1 MPTSGVLTRVAR
13 FSVRRRRLVLS
24 FTVLFMVVAAVL
36 GTRAFSVLQDEGF
49 EDPSSESARATEAEG
64 RFGGSAPDIVVVAAA
79 TDGDV
84 DSSAS
89 TQEGTRISEELTSVE
104 GVGNVTSYW
113 TSGTPPSLRS
123 TAGDSALLLVEIDG
137 DLGDEAV
144 AGVRDVA
151 DRAAEDSGPVTL
163 AVGGGETIGVAFG
176 ETIEGDLA
184 RAESIAVP
192 ITLLLLVLVFGGLL
206 AGALPLFVGVIATL
220 GTFLSLYVIGSIT
233 DVSIFAIN
241 LTTALGLGLAI
252 DYSLF
257 IVSRYREELHK
268 GRTVEGAVVRA
279 VETAGRTIAIGA
291 LTVAVSL
298 SALLVFPQYFLRSFA
313 YAGIAVVLT
322 AMVASLVSLPALL
335 AVVGTRIDALRI
347 FRRRNEHREEQGFWY
362 RTAQRVMRRPIAVG
376 VAVVAVLL
384 LLGSPF
390 LGVKFGSPDARML
403 PESEPA
409 RIAAEAI
416 QRDFSGDASESF
428 PVVVEDIEGDPAPA
442 LTDLASRVSDLDGV
456 ERVETA
462 TGTFAGGESV
472 APSGP
477 QSAQYVDDDAGWLS
491 VVPTVEMGS
500 DEGESLVEA
509 VRALDGDGD
518 VLVGGQT
525 AELVDSRAS
534 IWERLP
540 LALGIIAVTTTV
552 LLFLLS
558 GSLLVPAKALVLNLL
573 SLTATFG
580 AMVWIFQDGH
590 LSGLLDFTATGAID
604 TTTPILMFC
613 IAFGLS
619 MDYEVFLLSRIKE
632 EHDRTGDND
641 HAVALGLERTGR
653 IVTAAALLLSVT
665 FFAFGTSGVSFIKM
679 FGIGLAIAVLMDA
692 FVIRGLLVPAF
703 MKLAGDANWWAPGPL
718 RRLHDR
724 IGISEAEPIE
734 PVDDA
739 AGEGA
744 GAPAVPDRV
753 FTSE

>member
-1 MPTSGVLTRVAR
+1 
-13 FSVRRRRLVLS
+13 
-24 FTVLFMVVAAVL
+24 
-36 GTRAFSVLQDEGF
+36 
-49 EDPSSESARATEAEG
+49 
-64 RFGGSAPDIVVVAAA
+64 
-79 TDGDV
+79 
-84 DSSAS
+84 
-89 TQEGTRISEELTSVE
+89 
-104 GVGNVTSYW
+104 
-113 TSGTPPSLRS
+113 
-123 TAGDSALLLVEIDG
+123 
-137 DLGDEAV
+137 
-144 AGVRDVA
+144 
-151 DRAAEDSGPVTL
+151 
-163 AVGGGETIGVAFG
+163 
-176 ETIEGDLA
+176 
-184 RAESIAVP
+184 
-192 ITLLLLVLVFGGLL
+192 
-206 AGALPLFVGVIATL
+206 
-220 GTFLSLYVIGSIT
+220 
-233 DVSIFAIN
+233 
-241 LTTALGLGLAI
+241 
-252 DYSLF
+252 
-257 IVSRYREELHK
+257 
-268 GRTVEGAVVRA
+268 
-279 VETAGRTIAIGA
+279 
-291 LTVAVSL
+291 
-298 SALLVFPQYFLRSFA
+298 
-313 YAGIAVVLT
+313 
-322 AMVASLVSLPALL
+322 
-335 AVVGTRIDALRI
+335 
-347 FRRRNEHREEQGFWY
+347 
-362 RTAQRVMRRPIAVG
+362 
-376 VAVVAVLL
+376 VAVLL

-462 TGTFAGGESV
+462 TGTFAGGETV
-472 APSGP
+472 GPSGP

-491 VVPTVEMGS
+491 VVPSVEMGS

-509 VRALDGDGD
+509 VRALDGTED